1 LQNSAVHAPS
11 CNTDKDIMTKTMVG
25 AGMSHTHE
33 LYTDLLT
40 ILQQMVSHYHQLL
53 ELSEGERQVIAA
65 ASLPALLELT
75 TQKETLLLELSIM
88 EEGRQVLLRK
98 LADQLSMPVSE
109 LTLGQ
114 LGNVAPEPFAAR
126 FQCCRVDLRALTQAV
141 SQVNAQNT
149 ALLDASL
156 ETVRTSLGLIS
167 RLLEPA
173 PTYGHSGYLDAA
185 NRGGKVLHKTV

>member
-1 LQNSAVHAPS
+1 
-11 CNTDKDIMTKTMVG
+11 
-25 AGMSHTHE
+25 MSHTHE

-53 ELSEGERQVIAA
+53 ELSEGERQVLAA

-75 TQKETLLLELSIM
+75 TQKETLLLELSVM

-98 LADQLSMPVSE
+98 LAEQLDLPISE
-109 LTLGQ
+109 LTLGR
-114 LGNVAPEPFAAR
+114 LGGVAPEPFADR
-126 FQCCRVDLRALTQAV
+126 FQRCRVELLSLTQAV

-149 ALLDASL
+149 VLLDASL
-156 ETVRTSLGLIS
+156 NTVRTSLELIS

-173 PTYGHSGYLDAA
+173 PTYGHNGYLDAA
-185 NRGGKVLHKTV
+185 SSGGKVLHKTV